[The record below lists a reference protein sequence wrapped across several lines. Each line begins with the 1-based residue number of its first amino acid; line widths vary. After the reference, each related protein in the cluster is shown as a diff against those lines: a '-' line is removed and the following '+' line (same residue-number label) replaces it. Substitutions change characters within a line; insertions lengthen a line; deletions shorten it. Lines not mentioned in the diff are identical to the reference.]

1 MSNIITSL
9 STVDDMARL
18 SKAYSQSTIIPAAF
32 QGNAGSCM
40 VAITMAQQLNCN
52 PLLVMQNIYEVHGR
66 WGYSGQLCI
75 ATLNKCPQYRR
86 IEYQYLNGKDHT
98 DGMRVVGHRVDGET
112 DIGAAITPAMVQA
125 EGWSKNPKW
134 KSMPDQMYRYR
145 SASFFVRAFCPEIL
159 MGFQTTDELADLH
172 ANGTYRKEPAR
183 NVTPAPA
190 AADEPQVIEAESA
203 PQAAML
209 FTMPEETS
217 TPRMEADA

>member
-1 MSNIITSL
+1 
-9 STVDDMARL
+9 MARL

-86 IEYQYLNGKDHT
+86 IEYRYINGKDHT

-172 ANGTYRKEPAR
+172 ANGTYRSEPTR

-190 AADEPQVIEAESA
+190 QQDEPAVETFALPSGIQPAST
-203 PQAAML
+203 L
-209 FTMPEETS
+209 FPMPEETS
-217 TPRMEADA
+217 TPRMEADHA